1 MRYVVIAVLVLII
14 GSLFSGLYFV
24 MRDEPGSKRAVKAL
38 AIRVGLSMGLFLL
51 LMASYWFGFI
61 PGRPA

>member
-1 MRYVVIAVLVLII
+1 MRYVIVLILLLI
-14 GSLFSGLYFV
+14 LGSLFSGLYFV

-51 LMASYWFGFI
+51 LMAGYWFGFL
-61 PGRPA
+61 PGQPG

>member
-1 MRYVVIAVLVLII
+1 MRYFIVLMLLLIL

-51 LMASYWFGFI
+51 LMAGYWFGFL
-61 PGRPA
+61 PGQPG

>member
-1 MRYVVIAVLVLII
+1 MRYVIVLMLLLIL

-51 LMASYWFGFI
+51 LMAGYWFGFL
-61 PGRPA
+61 PGQPG